1 MIVNVPLNAIGE
13 DLASLPGLNIPSL
26 VYCVREGA
34 EIKFCAFC
42 TRQIV
47 VSPTSPPFSASLS
60 RAPAIRPSLSLALSP
75 PLPVLTAM
83 KRGRDNARVEE
94 ISPRFYP
101 RHRFEGSTATVVS
114 PNLPRSRILVIS
126 DGGTNFPSPSLFSF
140 FFPRF
145 FSPRRVDKNFAKP
158 FRARIERCEY
168 ALDKFAELYISAA
181 TFEFSRVIPHR
192 RMVN

>member
-60 RAPAIRPSLSLALSP
+60 RAPAIRPSLSLAPPLP
-75 PLPVLTAM
+75 LPLPVLTAM

-101 RHRFEGSTATVVS
+101 RHRFEGSTVVS

-126 DGGTNFPSPSLFSF
+126 DGRDEF
-140 FFPRF
+140 FFPLPF
-145 FSPRRVDKNFAKP
+145 FLSFFLPQRIFFHQVDAWIKISSN
-158 FRARIERCEY
+158 ENRCEY
-168 ALDKFAELYISAA
+168 TLDKFAEL
-181 TFEFSRVIPHR
+181 HLGGHL
-192 RMVN
+192 

>member
-1 MIVNVPLNAIGE
+1 MLFVHAKSS
-13 DLASLPGLNIPSL
+13 SLPLLRRSPLPFRARPPSDL
-26 VYCVREGA
+26 LCLL
-34 EIKFCAFC
+34 
-42 TRQIV
+42 
-47 VSPTSPPFSASLS
+47 P
-60 RAPAIRPSLSLALSP
+60 P

>member
-60 RAPAIRPSLSLALSP
+60 RAPAIRPSLSLAPPPPPPSP
-75 PLPVLTAM
+75 PRAY
-83 KRGRDNARVEE
+83 RDETGAR
-94 ISPRFYP
+94 
-101 RHRFEGSTATVVS
+101 
-114 PNLPRSRILVIS
+114 
-126 DGGTNFPSPSLFSF
+126 
-140 FFPRF
+140 
-145 FSPRRVDKNFAKP
+145 
-158 FRARIERCEY
+158 
-168 ALDKFAELYISAA
+168 
-181 TFEFSRVIPHR
+181 
-192 RMVN
+192 